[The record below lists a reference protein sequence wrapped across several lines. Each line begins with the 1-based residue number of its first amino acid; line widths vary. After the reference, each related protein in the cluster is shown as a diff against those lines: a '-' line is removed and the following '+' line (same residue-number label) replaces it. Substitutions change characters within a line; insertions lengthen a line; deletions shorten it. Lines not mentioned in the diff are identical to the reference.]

1 MAASVLIVDDH
12 AGFRAQARRLLERE
26 GFHVV
31 GEAADCRTA
40 LLQARVLVP
49 DVALV
54 DVHLREGEGDGFA
67 LTSQLRALDEP
78 PAVILISSH
87 DGAEFARCIAA
98 SGARGFVPKEDLC
111 RQAIEE
117 MLS

>member
-26 GFHVV
+26 GFRVV
-31 GEAADCRTA
+31 GEAADVRTA
-40 LLQARVLVP
+40 LLQARVLAP
-49 DVALV
+49 EVALV
-54 DVHLREGEGDGFA
+54 DVHLREGDGDGFVLTEELGA
-67 LTSQLRALDEP
+67 LARP

-87 DGAEFARCIAA
+87 DGTEFARCIAA

-111 RQAIEE
+111 RAAIEE
-117 MLS
+117 VLS